1 MNTFFQIDT
10 WIQLLNQ
17 YKELGLIIPV
27 LLALIESF
35 VPALPL
41 IGIVAINIT
50 AHGFFIGFLTSYLG
64 NLIGSIIVFYF
75 FRGIVKHYF
84 LDRFYH
90 GKRLAQILHWVEN
103 QTPIFLFFLSCLA
116 FTPSA
121 FINMS
126 FGLSGYKKRQ
136 FFISIALGKFIMI
149 LSLSLFG
156 QSLSH
161 IENQPIYIIFSLLL
175 LIIVYFLSKYL
186 SASSHY
192 HRIHKD

>member
-1 MNTFFQIDT
+1 MNSLFQIET

-17 YKELGLIIPV
+17 YKELGLIIPI

-35 VPALPL
+35 IPVLPL

-50 AHGFFIGFLTSYLG
+50 AHGFIIGFLTSYLG
-64 NLIGSIIVFYF
+64 NVMGSIIVFYF
-75 FRGIVKHYF
+75 FRGVIKRFF

-103 QTPIFLFFLSCLA
+103 QSPFLLFLLSCLA

-126 FGLSGYKKRQ
+126 FGLSGYRKRQ
-136 FFISIALGKFIMI
+136 FLISIALGKFIRI

-156 QSLSH
+156 QSLSY
-161 IENQPIYIIFSLLL
+161 IQNQPMFIILSLVL
-175 LIIVYFLSKYL
+175 LIVVYFLSKYL
-186 SASSHY
+186 NISSN
-192 HRIHKD
+192 IHKD

>member
-1 MNTFFQIDT
+1 MNSLFQIET

-17 YKELGLIIPV
+17 YKELGLIIPI

-35 VPALPL
+35 IPVLPL

-50 AHGFFIGFLTSYLG
+50 AHGFIIGFLTSYLG
-64 NLIGSIIVFYF
+64 NVMGSIIVFYF
-75 FRGIVKHYF
+75 FRGVIKRFF

-90 GKRLAQILHWVEN
+90 VKRLAQILHWVEN
-103 QTPIFLFFLSCLA
+103 QSPFLLFLLSCLA

-126 FGLSGYKKRQ
+126 FGLSGYRKRQ
-136 FFISIALGKFIMI
+136 FLISIALGKFIMI

-156 QSLSH
+156 QSLSY
-161 IENQPIYIIFSLLL
+161 IQNQPMFIILSLVL
-175 LIIVYFLSKYL
+175 LIVVYFLSKYL
-186 SASSHY
+186 NISSN
-192 HRIHKD
+192 IHKD

>member
-1 MNTFFQIDT
+1 MNSLFQIET

-17 YKELGLIIPV
+17 YKELGLIIPI

-35 VPALPL
+35 IPVLPL

-50 AHGFFIGFLTSYLG
+50 AHGFIIGFLTSYLG
-64 NLIGSIIVFYF
+64 NVIGSIIVFYF
-75 FRGIVKHYF
+75 FRGVIKRFF

-103 QTPIFLFFLSCLA
+103 QTPFLLFLLSCLA

-126 FGLSGYKKRQ
+126 FGLSGYRKRQ
-136 FFISIALGKFIMI
+136 FLISIALGKFIMI

-156 QSLSH
+156 QSLSF
-161 IENQPIYIIFSLLL
+161 IQNQPMFIILSLVL
-175 LIIVYFLSKYL
+175 LIVVYFLSKYL
-186 SASSHY
+186 NTSSN
-192 HRIHKD
+192 IHKD